1 MDKFEKMSEGTELRK
16 CAGRDIVQEMIRNS
30 ENCERLCKERQENC
44 EKKCKEMKEHCD
56 RERREMQNL
65 IKELLKRNNIRRNDL
80 PESFQIQEGSRC
92 FDQPQKIAT
101 SSASSINGS
110 GEDNQGFTSTTK
122 SGQEIDQISR
132 DRGSNHLVDISLG
145 MALVLT

>member
-1 MDKFEKMSEGTELRK
+1 M
-16 CAGRDIVQEMIRNS
+16 
-30 ENCERLCKERQENC
+30 QENC

-65 IKELLKRNNIRRNDL
+65 IKELLKKNNIRRNDL
-80 PESFQIQEGSRC
+80 PENFQIQEGSRC
-92 FDQPQKIAT
+92 FDQPQKIAI
-101 SSASSINGS
+101 SSASSIKGP
-110 GEDNQGFTSTTK
+110 GEDNQAFTSTTK

-132 DRGSNHLVDISLG
+132 DKGSNHLVDISLG